1 METSATSPVL
11 HHDHS
16 LVLAVNE
23 ERRGLH
29 LGESELEI
37 VVKVVKV
44 EEEISDSAT
53 QLEQHPLVA
62 GVNGESDKVF
72 AHSLIELFIL
82 QAQDFHGCFALNFYN
97 NKK

>member
-1 METSATSPVL
+1 METSATSSVL
-11 HHDHS
+11 HHDHP

-23 ERRGLH
+23 ERWGLH

-37 VVKVVKV
+37 VVKVVQV
-44 EEEISDSAT
+44 EVEISDAPP
-53 QLEQHPLVA
+53 QLEQHPLIA
-62 GVNGESDKVF
+62 GVNGESDEVF